1 MKTIWSWIADFFE
14 TDVINVPH
22 AFHKNSYQILNGLQ
36 LHSNYSNQMKYT
48 AFFSKKKMYI
58 TAIIFPNKDCKIS
71 SVLICKKMDKAELNH
86 HLPPVFNLKEW
97 T

>member
-1 MKTIWSWIADFFE
+1 
-14 TDVINVPH
+14 
-22 AFHKNSYQILNGLQ
+22 
-36 LHSNYSNQMKYT
+36 MKYT

-71 SVLICKKMDKAELNH
+71 SEVICKKKINKAELNH
-86 HLPPVFNLKEW
+86 LPPDFNLKEW

>member
-1 MKTIWSWIADFFE
+1 MEVMTGKYMKMNTIWSWIADFFFFFFQ

-48 AFFSKKKMYI
+48 VFFSKKKCI
-58 TAIIFPNKDCKIS
+58 
-71 SVLICKKMDKAELNH
+71 LL
-86 HLPPVFNLKEW
+86 L
-97 T
+97 